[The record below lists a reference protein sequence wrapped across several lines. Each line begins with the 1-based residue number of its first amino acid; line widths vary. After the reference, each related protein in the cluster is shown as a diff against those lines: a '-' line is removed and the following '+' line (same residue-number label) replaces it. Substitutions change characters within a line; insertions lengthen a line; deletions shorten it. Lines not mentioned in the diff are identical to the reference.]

1 PRQTRLLRVDWP
13 VDSCRTHAAVSA
25 HPRRTGGSGHFDCF
39 VAFAAGGRRDACPP
53 EPAPWPGRSPRS
65 FSSGSFCFCDL
76 GGGVGLWRPS
86 RPEFRRTRALL
97 RVFVLGAWLVL
108 FNLGSQHCPGTICAP
123 PLACYA
129 GFLEPLAGGRLS
141 GSTGGTRCPCWLF
154 LGAVY
159 DRCGG
164 AVWFIF
170 SWLGYPPPQPSS
182 GPQSLF
188 LGARMIVANVALA
201 LIFALFFWLATL
213 FVLFLLRALLRTEWA
228 AAVAWILL
236 FTVFTAARSQF
247 APDVLV

>member
-164 AVWFIF
+164 GGLV
-170 SWLGYPPPQPSS
+170 Y
-182 GPQSLF
+182 
-188 LGARMIVANVALA
+188 
-201 LIFALFFWLATL
+201 
-213 FVLFLLRALLRTEWA
+213 FLLAWLSSAATIFGPTVAVTGRADDSCKRSARVDLCAFFLACDSVCPVPFAGLA
-228 AAVAWILL
+228 AHGVGGSGRMDSLVYG
-236 FTVFTAARSQF
+236 FHRS
-247 APDVLV
+247 A

>member
-1 PRQTRLLRVDWP
+1 
-13 VDSCRTHAAVSA
+13 
-25 HPRRTGGSGHFDCF
+25 
-39 VAFAAGGRRDACPP
+39 
-53 EPAPWPGRSPRS
+53 
-65 FSSGSFCFCDL
+65 
-76 GGGVGLWRPS
+76 
-86 RPEFRRTRALL
+86 
-97 RVFVLGAWLVL
+97 
-108 FNLGSQHCPGTICAP
+108 
-123 PLACYA
+123 
-129 GFLEPLAGGRLS
+129 
-141 GSTGGTRCPCWLF
+141 LF

-247 APDVLV
+247 APDVLVGAVIFFGLAVFVLIRFGLLALVANFIVYYILRSFPLTTQGSVWYSGISLAGILLIAAITFYGFYTSLGGRPAFGGAVLEE